1 MQSSFGAVA
10 SANHPC
16 VILLSLAVRS
26 SWVTGMVS
34 LCLFVCLSL
43 SLFLSLLLTLSSLM
57 FSLLKSSQP
66 HSPSPLTGSDPLATP
81 PPPLLWAALHRALV
95 SLPVKAGMVAATSLR
110 AVGGFSEMEQTNCL
124 AQGLALG
131 SAQSQG
137 STCALH
143 LHLISFPSS

>member
-1 MQSSFGAVA
+1 MCH
-10 SANHPC
+10 SAFPGC
-16 VILLSLAVRS
+16 QELLGHRRGL
-26 SWVTGMVS
+26 S

-57 FSLLKSSQP
+57 FSLLRSSRP

-81 PPPLLWAALHRALV
+81 RPPPPLLWAALHRASV